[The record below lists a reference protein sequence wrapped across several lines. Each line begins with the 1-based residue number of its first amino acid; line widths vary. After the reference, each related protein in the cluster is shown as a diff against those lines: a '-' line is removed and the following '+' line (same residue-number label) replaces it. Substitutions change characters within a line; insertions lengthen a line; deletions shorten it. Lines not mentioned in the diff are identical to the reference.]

1 MQNSDALRRESAESH
16 SAAVMPRFKRGIQYA
31 VTSRMATNRLWNLDR
46 PVKPGDDAVVR
57 CQSTLFEI

>member
-31 VTSRMATNRLWNLDR
+31 VTSRMGTNRLWNTGS
-46 PVKPGDDAVVR
+46 PGQAGRRRRSKMPEHAV
-57 CQSTLFEI
+57 